1 MNKNDLMNKLD
12 ELVEMV
18 GADIAIRELARAMDS
33 KELDEDLRFID
44 RMNDLNLFDEDEK

>member
-18 GADIAIRELARAMDS
+18 GAEIAVRELARAMTS
-33 KELDEDLRFID
+33 KELEEDLRFID
-44 RMNDLNLFDEDEK
+44 RMDDLNLFTEDEK